1 MVKWKVNV
9 LMTVVFLENTD
20 KEDPIFKTMARTMVT
35 PTYVA
40 II

>member
-1 MVKWKVNV
+1 MVKWKVNA
-9 LMTVVFLENTD
+9 LITVVFLENTN

-35 PTYVA
+35 PTDMA